1 MWELL
6 GDNGDFADVFVVAA
20 EVFGYFREHLFPSFK
35 DLRPEW
41 IVHSEHLCSA
51 GGVCYEEYWVKL
63 FRVEYFVPDVLGQ
76 VSSFQPRTLQGGPVF
91 NWGGNS

>member
-1 MWELL
+1 MSYFELGGGEDLIVFIYYGPDWDVFVLWELL
-6 GDNGDFADVFVVAA
+6 GDDGDFTDVFVVAA

-51 GGVCYEEYWVKL
+51 GGVC
-63 FRVEYFVPDVLGQ
+63 
-76 VSSFQPRTLQGGPVF
+76 
-91 NWGGNS
+91 